1 VGALEDRD
9 YDGEIRLERRWRKRG
24 IAYGNFVD
32 QIADLR
38 AREADGF
45 EGRRFFP
52 ALAEDLDVEVW
63 DKKFEAQRDEIERR
77 LIARVGRQQRYAQWL
92 AQRRT
97 VSGSPRER
105 ALGWRELEVLIERDL
120 AKAQRA
126 FDFDALTEDDLSEKE
141 SSAVRAAAEVFL
153 SCEAKAP
160 IYFGHQKLA
169 MLSSSNVD
177 QFVELAGD
185 LFEELAAKS
194 SGRRGSDSNL
204 SAERQH
210 IILKRA
216 AERRWEGIPRRVPR
230 GYDARRFLEA
240 LGPFCQSQT
249 FRASAP
255 YPPGVTGFGIT
266 MQNRAQLIDDSRTA
280 NTFGELRA
288 MLAALVSQ
296 NLLEPTLDHKNKGE
310 ILIIFNLYRILCAH
324 FDLPLGYGGRRKKS
338 LKELNEWL
346 AKGRLAVLEKS
357 LV

>member
-1 VGALEDRD
+1 MT
-9 YDGEIRLERRWRKRG
+9 
-24 IAYGNFVD
+24 
-32 QIADLR
+32 
-38 AREADGF
+38 
-45 EGRRFFP
+45 
-52 ALAEDLDVEVW
+52 
-63 DKKFEAQRDEIERR
+63 
-77 LIARVGRQQRYAQWL
+77 RVGHQQRYQQWL

-97 VSGSPRER
+97 VSGSARDR
-105 ALGWRELEVLIERDL
+105 ALSWRELEILIERDV
-120 AKAQRA
+120 AKAQKA
-126 FDFDALTEDDLSEKE
+126 FDFDALTEDDLNDKE
-141 SSAVRAAAEVFL
+141 SSRVRAAAEVFL
-153 SCEAKAP
+153 SREASAP
-160 IYFGHQKLA
+160 IYFGRQKLA

-194 SGRRGSDSNL
+194 AGRRGGDLTL

-230 GYDARRFLEA
+230 GYEARRFLEA
-240 LGPFCQSQT
+240 LGAFCKSQT
-249 FRASAP
+249 YRPSAP

-266 MQNRAQLIDDSRTA
+266 MQDRTRLIDESQGSTA
-280 NTFGELRA
+280 FGDLRA

-310 ILIIFNLYRILCAH
+310 SLIIFNLNRILCAH
-324 FDLPLGYGGRRKKS
+324 FDLPLGYGGWRKKS

-346 AKGRLAVLEKS
+346 VRGRLAVSETS